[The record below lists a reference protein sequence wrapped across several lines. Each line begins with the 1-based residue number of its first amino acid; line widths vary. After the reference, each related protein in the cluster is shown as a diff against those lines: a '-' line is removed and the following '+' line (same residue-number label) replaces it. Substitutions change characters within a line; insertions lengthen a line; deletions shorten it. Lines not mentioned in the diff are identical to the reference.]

1 MIQKNSSLFLK
12 KRRGLSSV
20 VGALFFTVLLIA
32 GFSVLSLALDAQTD
46 IVTTQR
52 MVSDIEIK
60 KQQEQFAVF
69 ASIDENNI
77 LSMNVKNQGQNPVEI
92 SSIWIVNK
100 TLTNEPVTRFDVNF
114 DDAFVP
120 SGFTND
126 VLSTQ
131 TLEMTPDTYDIKIIS
146 SLGTMK
152 IDELVV
158 GVGSS
163 IGELRSELITDPPD
177 VVLGKNVTVAMIV
190 TNTGEGEIKDVHPVI
205 QTPTGSGFLIS
216 SPSPSPT
223 PSSVNLDRGESVMFS
238 WEYQVDGVS
247 GNDLVFSARAEGD
260 SDEDGEYDVFSD
272 FVSDS
277 ILLREAGEGGSGGE
291 VVISNELFGKPQI
304 FMVMPNAV
312 GDEND
317 DVSDRPIWGVNVANP
332 TDKPMLVNK
341 VVIMVFNPRANAQDD
356 IFVKSCEGIPGANP
370 EKPAT
375 IAPTPDNW
383 SCPESNQLMWRNL
396 VTPIEVAPRSVFP
409 FLVGIGSGNMAG
421 TTDDA
426 QNILVQPVVFTTLGQ
441 YGKAGYGTTMHTS
454 EVALPN
460 VFLARNP
467 ESVAS
472 SDVMSEVTGIMEGSS
487 VTFNATIAD
496 MSSDTVYGIKNGTS
510 LIINIPKEWNFGT
523 VVNSNGFS
531 LSPIVTYPDGSTQIV
546 GTLIDSIDD
555 HTEAKTIQFTAT
567 APSVPKAKMY
577 VMSILANGV
586 ATGNSASGTF
596 AVGPIAETVLQVCP
610 TSGCPS

>member
-1 MIQKNSSLFLK
+1 LINNISLFYPQ

-20 VGALFFTVLLIA
+20 VGALFFTVLMIA

-52 MVSDIEIK
+52 IVSDIEIK
-60 KQQEQFAVF
+60 KQQEKFAVSS
-69 ASIDENNI
+69 SIDENNI
-77 LSMNVKNQGQNPVEI
+77 LSLNVKNQGQNPVEF
-92 SSIWIVNK
+92 SSLWIVNK
-100 TLTNEPVTRFDVNF
+100 TLPNQPVTRFDINY

-120 SGFTND
+120 SGFTNNI
-126 VLSTQ
+126 LHSQ
-131 TLEMTPDTYDIKIIS
+131 TLEMIPDTYDIKIVS
-146 SLGTMK
+146 SLGTMD

-158 GVGSS
+158 GLGAS
-163 IGELRSELITDPPD
+163 IGDLRAELIADPSD
-177 VVLGKNVTVAMIV
+177 VVLGKNVTIAMVV
-190 TNTGEGEIKDVHPVI
+190 TNTGKSEIKDVQPEMQSVV
-205 QTPTGSGFLIS
+205 GSGFLIS
-216 SPSPSPT
+216 PSPSHT
-223 PSSVNLDRGESVMFS
+223 PSAVNLEPAESVMFS
-238 WEYQVDGVS
+238 WDYQVDGVS
-247 GNDLVFSARAEGD
+247 GNDLTFSAIAKGD
-260 SDEDGEYDVFSD
+260 FETIDDVSSN
-272 FVSDS
+272 VASDS
-277 ILLREAGEGGSGGE
+277 ILLREAGEGGGGGE

-312 GDEND
+312 GDENS

-332 TDKPMLVNK
+332 TDQPMLVNK

-356 IFVKSCEGIPGANP
+356 IFVKSCESIPGANP

-375 IAPTPDNW
+375 ISPTPDNW
-383 SCPESNQLMWRNL
+383 SCPESNQLMWRDL
-396 VTPIEVAPRSVFP
+396 VSPVTVAPRSVFP

-441 YGKAGYGTTMHTS
+441 YGKAGYGTTMHTA

-460 VFLARNP
+460 VFLARTP
-467 ESVAS
+467 QSVAS
-472 SDVMSEVTGIMEGSS
+472 SDVMSELTGIVEGST
-487 VTFNATIAD
+487 VLFNATIAD
-496 MSSDTVYGIKNGTS
+496 MSSDDIYGISADTS
-510 LIINIPKEWNFGT
+510 LIINIPKEWNFGS
-523 VVNSNGFS
+523 VVSSTGFN
-531 LSPIVTYPDGSTQIV
+531 LSPTVTYPDGSTQIV
-546 GTLIDSIDD
+546 GSLISSIDD

-577 VMSILANGV
+577 VMSILANGI
-586 ATGNSASGTF
+586 ATGNSGSGTF

>member
-1 MIQKNSSLFLK
+1 MIQKRSFYLPK

-20 VGALFFTVLLIA
+20 VGALFFTVLMIA

-69 ASIDENNI
+69 ASIDENN
-77 LSMNVKNQGQNPVEI
+77 LL
-92 SSIWIVNK
+92 IVNK
-100 TLTNEPVTRFDVNF
+100 TLPNQPVTRFDINF
-114 DDAFVP
+114 EDAFVP
-120 SGFTND
+120 SVFTTNI
-126 VLSTQ
+126 LSKQ
-131 TLEMTPDTYDIKIIS
+131 TLEMIPDTYDIKIIS
-146 SLGTMK
+146 SLGTID

-158 GVGSS
+158 GLGAS
-163 IGELRSELITDPPD
+163 IGGLRAELITDPPD

-190 TNTGEGEIKDVHPVI
+190 TNTGDAEIKNI
-205 QTPTGSGFLIS
+205 QPEMQSVSGSGYLI
-216 SPSPSPT
+216 SPSPSHT
-223 PSSVNLDRGESVMFS
+223 PSSVNLEPAESVMFS
-238 WEYQVDGVS
+238 WDYQVDGVS
-247 GNDLVFSARAEGD
+247 GNDLTFSAIAKGD
-260 SDEDGEYDVFSD
+260 FETIDDVSSN
-272 FVSDS
+272 VASDS
-277 ILLREAGEGGSGGE
+277 VLLREAGEGGSGGE

-304 FMVMPNAV
+304 FMIMPNAV
-312 GDEND
+312 GDENT

-332 TDKPMLVNK
+332 TDKPMFVNK
-341 VVIMVFNPRANAQDD
+341 VVIMVFNPRANSQDD
-356 IFVKSCEGIPGANP
+356 VFVKSCETLPGGMTP

-375 IAPTPDNW
+375 ISPTPDNW

-421 TTDDA
+421 TVDDA

-441 YGKAGYGTTMHTS
+441 YGKAGYGTTMHTA

-460 VFLARNP
+460 VFLARTP

-472 SDVMSEVTGIMEGSS
+472 SDIMSDLTGIVEEST

-496 MSSDTVYGIKNGTS
+496 MSSDDEYGISAGTS
-510 LIINIPKEWNFGT
+510 LIINIPKEWSFGG
-523 VVNSNGFS
+523 VISSNGFN
-531 LSPIVTYPDGSTQIV
+531 LSPTVTYPDGSTQIV
-546 GTLIDSIDD
+546 GTLLSSIDT
-555 HTEAKTIQFTAT
+555 HSEAKTIQFTAT

-610 TSGCPS
+610 TTGCPS

>member
-1 MIQKNSSLFLK
+1 MIDKISLFHFQ

-20 VGALFFTVLLIA
+20 VGALFFTVLMIA

-52 MVSDIEIK
+52 IVSDIEIK
-60 KQQEQFAVF
+60 KQQEQFAVST
-69 ASIDENNI
+69 SIDEDNI

-92 SSIWIVNK
+92 SSIWIINK
-100 TLTNEPVTRFDVNF
+100 TLSNQPVTRFDVNY

-120 SGFTND
+120 SGFTNN
-126 VLSTQ
+126 VLFTQ
-131 TLEMTPDTYDIKIIS
+131 SLKMTPDIYDIKVVS

-152 IDELVV
+152 IDEVVV
-158 GVGSS
+158 GVGASV
-163 IGELRSELITDPPD
+163 GDLRAELIADPSD
-177 VVLGKNVTVAMIV
+177 VVLGKNVTIAMVV
-190 TNTGEGEIKDVHPVI
+190 TNTGEYEIKNVQPEMQSV
-205 QTPTGSGFLIS
+205 TGSGFLIS
-216 SPSPSPT
+216 PSPAHT
-223 PSSVNLDRGESVMFS
+223 PSSVNLEPAESVMFS
-238 WEYQVDGVS
+238 WDYQVDGVS
-247 GNDLVFSARAEGD
+247 GNDLTFSALAKGD
-260 SDEDGEYDVFSD
+260 FELPDDVSSDL
-272 FVSDS
+272 VSDS
-277 ILLREAGEGGSGGE
+277 ILLREAGEGGGGGE

-304 FMVMPNAV
+304 FMLMPNAV
-312 GDEND
+312 GDENG

-341 VVIMVFNPRANAQDD
+341 VVIMVFNPRANSQDD
-356 IFVKSCEGIPGANP
+356 VFVKNCENIPGGLNP

-421 TTDDA
+421 TIDDA

-496 MSSDTVYGIKNGTS
+496 MSSDAVYGIKNGTS
-510 LIINIPKEWNFGT
+510 LIINIPKEWSFGS
-523 VVNSNGFS
+523 VISSNGFN
-531 LSPIVTYPDGSTQIV
+531 LSPAVTYPDGSTQIV
-546 GTLIDSIDD
+546 GTLLSSIDT
-555 HTEAKTIQFTAT
+555 HSEAKTIQFTAT

-586 ATGNSASGTF
+586 ATGNSGSGTF

-610 TSGCPS
+610 TTGCPS

>member
-1 MIQKNSSLFLK
+1 MIQKRSFYLPK

-20 VGALFFTVLLIA
+20 VGALFFTVLMIA

-69 ASIDENNI
+69 ASIDENNL

-92 SSIWIVNK
+92 TSMWIVNK
-100 TLTNEPVTRFDVNF
+100 TLPNQPVTRFDINF
-114 DDAFVP
+114 EDAFVP
-120 SGFTND
+120 SGFTTNI
-126 VLSTQ
+126 LSKQ
-131 TLEMTPDTYDIKIIS
+131 TLEMIPDTYDIKIIS
-146 SLGTMK
+146 SLGTID

-158 GVGSS
+158 GLGAS
-163 IGELRSELITDPPD
+163 IGGLRAELITDPPD

-190 TNTGEGEIKDVHPVI
+190 TNTGDAEIKNI
-205 QTPTGSGFLIS
+205 QPEMQSVSGSGYLI
-216 SPSPSPT
+216 SPSPSHT
-223 PSSVNLDRGESVMFS
+223 PSSVNLEPAESVMFS
-238 WEYQVDGVS
+238 WDYQVDGVS
-247 GNDLVFSARAEGD
+247 GNDLTFSAIAKGD
-260 SDEDGEYDVFSD
+260 FETIDDVSSN
-272 FVSDS
+272 VASDS
-277 ILLREAGEGGSGGE
+277 VLLREAGEGGSGGE

-304 FMVMPNAV
+304 FMIMPNAV
-312 GDEND
+312 GDENT

-332 TDKPMLVNK
+332 TDKPMFVNK
-341 VVIMVFNPRANAQDD
+341 VVIMVFNPRANSQDD
-356 IFVKSCEGIPGANP
+356 VFVKSCETLPGGMTP

-375 IAPTPDNW
+375 ISPTPDNW

-421 TTDDA
+421 TVDDA

-441 YGKAGYGTTMHTS
+441 YGKAGYGTTMHTA

-460 VFLARNP
+460 VFLARTP

-472 SDVMSEVTGIMEGSS
+472 SDIMSDLTGIVEEST

-496 MSSDTVYGIKNGTS
+496 MSSDDEYGISAGTS
-510 LIINIPKEWNFGT
+510 LIINIPKEWSFGS
-523 VVNSNGFS
+523 VISSNGFN
-531 LSPIVTYPDGSTQIV
+531 LSPAVTYPDGSTQIV
-546 GTLIDSIDD
+546 GTLLSSIDT
-555 HTEAKTIQFTAT
+555 HSEAKTIQFTAT

-586 ATGNSASGTF
+586 ATGNSGSGTF

-610 TSGCPS
+610 TTGCPS

>member
-1 MIQKNSSLFLK
+1 MIQKRSFYLPK

-20 VGALFFTVLLIA
+20 VGALFFTVLMIA

-69 ASIDENNI
+69 ASIDENNL

-92 SSIWIVNK
+92 TSMWIVNK
-100 TLTNEPVTRFDVNF
+100 TLPNQPVTRFDINF
-114 DDAFVP
+114 EDAFVP
-120 SGFTND
+120 SGFTTNI
-126 VLSTQ
+126 LSKQ
-131 TLEMTPDTYDIKIIS
+131 TLEMIPDTYDIKIIS
-146 SLGTMK
+146 SLGTID

-158 GVGSS
+158 GLGAS
-163 IGELRSELITDPPD
+163 IGGLRAELITDPPD

-190 TNTGEGEIKDVHPVI
+190 TNTGDAEIKNI
-205 QTPTGSGFLIS
+205 QPEMQSVSGSGYLI
-216 SPSPSPT
+216 SPSPSHT
-223 PSSVNLDRGESVMFS
+223 PSSVNLEPAESVMFS
-238 WEYQVDGVS
+238 WDYQVDGVS
-247 GNDLVFSARAEGD
+247 GNDLTFSAIAKGD
-260 SDEDGEYDVFSD
+260 FETIDDVSSN
-272 FVSDS
+272 VASDS
-277 ILLREAGEGGSGGE
+277 VLLREAGEGGSGGE

-304 FMVMPNAV
+304 FMIMPNAV
-312 GDEND
+312 GDENT

-332 TDKPMLVNK
+332 TDKPMFVNK
-341 VVIMVFNPRANAQDD
+341 VVIMVFNPRANSQDD
-356 IFVKSCEGIPGANP
+356 VFVKSCETLPGGMTP

-375 IAPTPDNW
+375 ISPTPDNW

-421 TTDDA
+421 TVDDA

-441 YGKAGYGTTMHTS
+441 YGKAGYGTTMHTA

-460 VFLARNP
+460 VFLARTP

-472 SDVMSEVTGIMEGSS
+472 SDIMSDLTGIVEEST

-496 MSSDTVYGIKNGTS
+496 MSSDDEYGISAGTS
-510 LIINIPKEWNFGT
+510 LIINIPKEWSFGS
-523 VVNSNGFS
+523 VISSNGFN
-531 LSPIVTYPDGSTQIV
+531 LSPAVTYPDGSTQIV
-546 GTLIDSIDD
+546 GTLLSSID
-555 HTEAKTIQFTAT
+555 TNSEAKTIQFTAT

-610 TSGCPS
+610 DTGCPS